1 MFHAYNT
8 HLDHISDEAR
18 RLGARAIL
26 DHMAR
31 DLKRRPLPLT
41 LTGDMNA
48 YPDSAPI
55 QEFLNDKTVHLT
67 NQTPDFPASYHA
79 YGADMAQP
87 TARTWHSRRSTI
99 YSLRALKPWARPRR
113 GALPSSVNIC
123 PTITRCAHTWSRAP
137 GKAQKYARP
146 CATEEIM
153 QSEYLLIGEI
163 TRPQGVRGEMR
174 VRPYTDDP
182 MRFEDLDEV
191 YVKRG
196 DKYEARGITFVR
208 LNSDDVVIIRMDGV
222 GDANAVEALRG
233 EKLYVDREHAVELP
247 EDADFIV
254 DLIGCRVT
262 DDGNDYGKIT
272 DDAARRQR
280 RIYVI
285 SGKRGEVSVPALKS
299 VVISVDTKAGEMLL
313 SAARMREVAVF
324 ED

>member
-1 MFHAYNT
+1 
-8 HLDHISDEAR
+8 
-18 RLGARAIL
+18 
-26 DHMAR
+26 
-31 DLKRRPLPLT
+31 
-41 LTGDMNA
+41 
-48 YPDSAPI
+48 
-55 QEFLNDKTVHLT
+55 
-67 NQTPDFPASYHA
+67 
-79 YGADMAQP
+79 
-87 TARTWHSRRSTI
+87 
-99 YSLRALKPWARPRR
+99 
-113 GALPSSVNIC
+113 
-123 PTITRCAHTWSRAP
+123 
-137 GKAQKYARP
+137 
-146 CATEEIM
+146 M

-222 GDANAVEALRG
+222 SDANAVEALRG

-262 DDGNDYGKIT
+262 DDEGNDYGKIT
-272 DDAARRQR
+272 DVMQPGGNDV
-280 RIYVI
+280 YVI
-285 SGKRGEVSVPALKS
+285 SGKRGEVLVPALKS

>member
-1 MFHAYNT
+1 
-8 HLDHISDEAR
+8 
-18 RLGARAIL
+18 
-26 DHMAR
+26 
-31 DLKRRPLPLT
+31 
-41 LTGDMNA
+41 
-48 YPDSAPI
+48 
-55 QEFLNDKTVHLT
+55 
-67 NQTPDFPASYHA
+67 
-79 YGADMAQP
+79 
-87 TARTWHSRRSTI
+87 
-99 YSLRALKPWARPRR
+99 
-113 GALPSSVNIC
+113 
-123 PTITRCAHTWSRAP
+123 
-137 GKAQKYARP
+137 
-146 CATEEIM
+146 M

-182 MRFEDLDEV
+182 MRFEDLGEV

-222 GDANAVEALRG
+222 DDANAVEALRG

-262 DDGNDYGKIT
+262 DDEGNDYGKIT
-272 DDAARRQR
+272 DVMQPGGNDV
-280 RIYVI
+280 YVI
-285 SGKRGEVSVPALKS
+285 SGKRGEVLVPALKS
-299 VVISVDTKAGEMLL
+299 VVISVDTKSGEMLL

>member
-1 MFHAYNT
+1 
-8 HLDHISDEAR
+8 
-18 RLGARAIL
+18 
-26 DHMAR
+26 
-31 DLKRRPLPLT
+31 
-41 LTGDMNA
+41 
-48 YPDSAPI
+48 
-55 QEFLNDKTVHLT
+55 
-67 NQTPDFPASYHA
+67 
-79 YGADMAQP
+79 
-87 TARTWHSRRSTI
+87 
-99 YSLRALKPWARPRR
+99 
-113 GALPSSVNIC
+113 
-123 PTITRCAHTWSRAP
+123 
-137 GKAQKYARP
+137 
-146 CATEEIM
+146 M

-222 GDANAVEALRG
+222 SDANAVEALRG

-262 DDGNDYGKIT
+262 DDEGNDYGKIT
-272 DDAARRQR
+272 DVMQPGGNDV
-280 RIYVI
+280 YVI
-285 SGKRGEVSVPALKS
+285 SGRRGEVLVPALKS

>member
-1 MFHAYNT
+1 
-8 HLDHISDEAR
+8 
-18 RLGARAIL
+18 
-26 DHMAR
+26 
-31 DLKRRPLPLT
+31 
-41 LTGDMNA
+41 
-48 YPDSAPI
+48 
-55 QEFLNDKTVHLT
+55 
-67 NQTPDFPASYHA
+67 
-79 YGADMAQP
+79 
-87 TARTWHSRRSTI
+87 
-99 YSLRALKPWARPRR
+99 
-113 GALPSSVNIC
+113 
-123 PTITRCAHTWSRAP
+123 
-137 GKAQKYARP
+137 
-146 CATEEIM
+146 M

-222 GDANAVEALRG
+222 GDASAVEALRG

-247 EDADFIV
+247 ENADFIV

-262 DDGNDYGKIT
+262 DDEGNDYGKIT
-272 DDAARRQR
+272 DVMQPGGNDV
-280 RIYVI
+280 YVI
-285 SGKRGEVSVPALKS
+285 SGKRGEVLVPALKS

-313 SAARMREVAVF
+313 SAARMREVAVV